1 MSLHHELR
9 DAQKNSRLKFPK
21 PNLRIPPSISL
32 RHAGRQLHCSIS
44 GRTSRPSS
52 IASWPVIINASRICV
67 KVKPLLGFK
76 SNCCEIATRSL
87 MMDTSSKVAIATGIS
102 CPAARLGSEGRPK
115 PSAFARSNSANC
127 ASSRILTPL
136 ADHTTCK
143 ALGFGSELCVSRSG
157 PEGIVIEFD
166 TFLCNCPGSAIWSCW
181 AKSITRPHHRCAVYG
196 FLCIRQRTHTLN
208 ALDTHRTHRVC
219 RIRKNSRA
227 VARCSLPC

>member
-1 MSLHHELR
+1 MGSQDPFRFAFHNVARQIGIDKSALR
-9 DAQKNSRLKFPK
+9 QESHV
-21 PNLRIPPSISL
+21 LRPGWGPRGL
-32 RHAGRQLHCSIS
+32 
-44 GRTSRPSS
+44 
-52 IASWPVIINASRICV
+52 
-67 KVKPLLGFK
+67 
-76 SNCCEIATRSL
+76 
-87 MMDTSSKVAIATGIS
+87 
-102 CPAARLGSEGRPK
+102 PK

-196 FLCIRQRTHTLN
+196 FLSIRQRTHTLN

-227 VARCSLPC
+227 VARCSLPCSKSIWLCESSMQARHASRQRC